1 VKDIV
6 EIKGVR
12 ANPLWGYGLVV
23 GLNGTGDNSPSSVRA
38 LSSVLRRTGLIAI
51 VRLDSSAE
59 LVQAAKAIAAGG
71 VSVIEFTLTTPGALR
86 TIEAAVK
93 ELGSEVLIGAGTV
106 LDAET
111 ARAAILAGAEFVV
124 APTLS
129 TDVIE
134 MCHRYDKVV
143 IPGAYTPTEILSA
156 WEQGADF
163 VKLFPAEVGGPAY
176 LKAVRAPLPQVKLIP
191 VGGVTLETAGPFIR
205 AGAAAL
211 GVGSNLVD
219 KKAVAEGRFT
229 QLTSVAQALSQA
241 VLEARRRD

>member
-1 VKDIV
+1 MGRELHVQWI
-6 EIKGVR
+6 E
-12 ANPLWGYGLVV
+12 
-23 GLNGTGDNSPSSVRA
+23 
-38 LSSVLRRTGLIAI
+38 RTGLIAI

-71 VSVIEFTLTTPGALR
+71 VTVIEFTLTTPGALR
-86 TIEAAVK
+86 TIEAAAK
-93 ELGSEVLIGAGTV
+93 ELGGEVLIGAGTV

-124 APTLS
+124 APTLN

-143 IPGAYTPTEILSA
+143 IPGAYTPTEILTA
-156 WEQGADF
+156 WEHGADF
-163 VKLFPAEVGGPAY
+163 VKLFPAEVGGPAF

-191 VGGVTLETAGPFIR
+191 VGGVSVETAGPFIR

-219 KKAVAEGRFT
+219 KKAVAEGRFA
-229 QLTSVAQALSQA
+229 QLTAVAQALSKA
-241 VLEARRRD
+241 VQEARRSD

>member
-1 VKDIV
+1 MGREQHAQWI
-6 EIKGVR
+6 E
-12 ANPLWGYGLVV
+12 
-23 GLNGTGDNSPSSVRA
+23 
-38 LSSVLRRTGLIAI
+38 RTGLIAI

-229 QLTSVAQALSQA
+229 QLTTVAQALSQA

>member
-1 VKDIV
+1 MGMGRELHAKWI
-6 EIKGVR
+6 E
-12 ANPLWGYGLVV
+12 
-23 GLNGTGDNSPSSVRA
+23 
-38 LSSVLRRTGLIAI
+38 RTGLIAI

-124 APTLS
+124 APTLNL
-129 TDVIE
+129 DVIE

-156 WEQGADF
+156 WEHGADF

-229 QLTSVAQALSQA
+229 QLTSVAQALSKA